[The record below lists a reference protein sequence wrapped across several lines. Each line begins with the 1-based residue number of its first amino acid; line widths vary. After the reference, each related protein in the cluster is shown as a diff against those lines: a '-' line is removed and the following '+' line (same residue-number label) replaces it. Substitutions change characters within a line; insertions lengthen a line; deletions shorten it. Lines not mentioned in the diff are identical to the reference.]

1 MIADDLDSIRLV
13 LQDILSIGQ
22 FKLAGEARDGKE
34 AVQIC

>member
-22 FKLAGEARDGKE
+22 FELTGEATDGKE

>member
-22 FKLAGEARDGKE
+22 LKLAGEARDGKE